1 MGINSEQVQARG
13 YGASKFLVAPRPVM
27 DPAMEQAE
35 IVRQQP
41 NRRVVIVVHTSGE

>member
-1 MGINSEQVQARG
+1 
-13 YGASKFLVAPRPVM
+13 M